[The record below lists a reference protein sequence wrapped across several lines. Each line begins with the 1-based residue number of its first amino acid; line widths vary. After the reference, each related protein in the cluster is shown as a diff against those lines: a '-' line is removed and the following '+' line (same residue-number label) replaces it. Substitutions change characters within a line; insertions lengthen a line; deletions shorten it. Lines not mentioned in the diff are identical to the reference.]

1 MKNYDSKNSKERN
14 YKSFEQI
21 GIGDTVRYFKE
32 YGQIILRLDET
43 RQVYLTND
51 KHYML
56 PINWKKTK
64 VISLINED

>member
-1 MKNYDSKNSKERN
+1 MKNYDKKNSKERT

-51 KHYML
+51 EHYML

>member
-1 MKNYDSKNSKERN
+1 MKNYDSKQAKERN

>member
-1 MKNYDSKNSKERN
+1 MKNYDKKNSKERT

-32 YGQIILRLDET
+32 YGQIIQRLDET

>member
-1 MKNYDSKNSKERN
+1 MKNYDKKNSKERT

-56 PINWKKTK
+56 PSNWKKTK

>member
-1 MKNYDSKNSKERN
+1 MKNYDKKNSKERT

-64 VISLINED
+64 IIAKF

>member
-1 MKNYDSKNSKERN
+1 MKNYDKKNSKERT

>member
-1 MKNYDSKNSKERN
+1 MKNYDKKNSKERT

-64 VISLINED
+64 VISLINVD

>member
-1 MKNYDSKNSKERN
+1 MKNYDKKNSKERN

-51 KHYML
+51 KHMFL

>member
-1 MKNYDSKNSKERN
+1 MKNYDKKNSKERT
-14 YKSFEQI
+14 YKCFEQI

-64 VISLINED
+64 LIQSI

>member
-1 MKNYDSKNSKERN
+1 MKNYDKKNSKERT
-14 YKSFEQI
+14 YKCFEQI

-51 KHYML
+51 KHMFL

>member
-1 MKNYDSKNSKERN
+1 MKNYDKKNSKERT

-64 VISLINED
+64 VISLIKED

>member
-1 MKNYDSKNSKERN
+1 MKNYDKKNSKERT

-21 GIGDTVRYFKE
+21 GIGDTVRYFKV

>member
-1 MKNYDSKNSKERN
+1 MKNYDKKNSKERT

-64 VISLINED
+64 EISLINED

>member
-1 MKNYDSKNSKERN
+1 MKNYDKKNSKERN